1 MLKLYDYFRSS
12 ASFRVRIALNLK
24 QLEYD
29 AIPIHLIN
37 NGGEQFSPEYQA
49 VNPMSLVPSL
59 DDNGRI
65 ITQSLAII
73 EYLDE
78 THPSPPLLPAQAYEK
93 ALVRAFAYTI
103 AAEIHPVNNL
113 RILKYL
119 TNDLKIS
126 EDEKNKWYQHWTTK
140 GLAALEKMLTA
151 TGKQTTFCYGDT
163 PSLADICLVPQIF
176 NAKRFHVDLS
186 AYPNLCR
193 IDDNCQKLPAFTNAR
208 PIENVTRNPV

>member
-24 QLEYD
+24 QLSYD
-29 AIPIHLIN
+29 AVPVHLVN
-37 NGGEQFSPEYQA
+37 NGGEQYSPAYQA

-78 THPSPPLLPAQAYEK
+78 THPSPPLLPSQPYEK

-103 AAEIHPVNNL
+103 AAEIHPINNL
-113 RILKYL
+113 RVLKYL
-119 TNDLKIS
+119 TNEFNIS
-126 EDEKNKWYQHWTTK
+126 EDQKNKWYQHWIAK
-140 GLAALEKMLTA
+140 GLDALEKTLA
-151 TGKQTTFCYGDT
+151 AQKSSAFCFGDT
-163 PSLADICLVPQIF
+163 PSLADICLVPQMF
-176 NAKRFHVDLS
+176 NARRFHCDLS
-186 AYPNLCR
+186 TYPNLCR
-193 IDDNCQKLPAFTNAR
+193 IDKHCQTLPAFIDAR
-208 PIENVTRNPV
+208 PMEDAARNPA

>member
-24 QLEYD
+24 LLD
-29 AIPIHLIN
+29 HDVVPVHLLN
-37 NGGEQFSPEYQA
+37 NGGEQFSAEYQA

-65 ITQSLAII
+65 MTQSLAII

-78 THPSPPLLPAQAYEK
+78 THPAPPLLPKDPYEK

-103 AAEIHPVNNL
+103 AAEIHPINNL
-113 RILKYL
+113 RILRYL

-126 EDEKNKWYQHWTTK
+126 EEEKNKWYQHWTTK
-140 GLAALEKMLTA
+140 GLAALEKMLA
-151 TGKQTTFCYGDT
+151 ANGKQSSFCYGET
-163 PSLADICLVPQIF
+163 PSLADICLVPQMF
-176 NAKRFHVDLS
+176 NARRFHCDLS

-193 IDDNCQKLPAFTNAR
+193 IDEHCQTLPAFTNAR
-208 PIENVTRNPV
+208 PIETVN